1 MYHEPRLDVKHE
13 ITYHVSM
20 QATTIKLEYPIL
32 KELRKFLPPH
42 QSLTAFVREI
52 LERDLR
58 RRKIIQAADAY
69 VAWLAK
75 HPEEQEWMDEWS
87 GADLE
92 HMPTPTG
99 RKKRR

>member
-1 MYHEPRLDVKHE
+1 
-13 ITYHVSM
+13 M
-20 QATTIKLEYPIL
+20 QATTIKLEQPIL
-32 KELRKFLPPH
+32 KELRKFLPPNL
-42 QSLTAFVREI
+42 SLTAFVRDI

-75 HPEEQEWMDEWS
+75 HPKEQEGLDEWS
-87 GADLE
+87 EADLA
-92 HMPTPTG
+92 HAPVPPR